1 MNNPI
6 RNSHLLG
13 VKLKNIRKSNRLTLE
28 DLSLRCSQI
37 DPKSAPSVSYISM
50 IENGKRLPSDDVL
63 SIIANVFQK
72 EESWFLDEN
81 LEVTVQSDDEEPKKN
96 IPLEPGFLYSKDLL
110 QDAIPELLEQTGIT
124 GKQFAHLLIRS
135 YQEKN
140 QNRFPDI
147 EKIADQESGQILPMK
162 VSDIRR
168 LYKKHGLKVKW
179 FSQNK
184 INTNHPQGKNKMLLR
199 SFFDSNNRVYINEAL
214 KDDAKTLKYD

>member
-50 IENGKRLPSDDVL
+50 IENGKRLPSEDVL

-110 QDAIPELLEQTGIT
+110 PPTNLRI
-124 GKQFAHLLIRS
+124 HL
-135 YQEKN
+135 
-140 QNRFPDI
+140 
-147 EKIADQESGQILPMK
+147 
-162 VSDIRR
+162 
-168 LYKKHGLKVKW
+168 
-179 FSQNK
+179 
-184 INTNHPQGKNKMLLR
+184 
-199 SFFDSNNRVYINEAL
+199 
-214 KDDAKTLKYD
+214 